1 MSIQASEPAKVNA
14 KDLLMVL
21 IVTVS
26 WGMNYPIMKY
36 VVNSYPPSA
45 FRAYTFIV
53 GFDVTKGM
61 ASAAGQWYL
70 RHNGI
75 RFLRFRDS
83 LIDTVGELLDTVTL
97 LIGFAEPRGW
107 WRCTRAYLP
116 HHFWPN
122 QSLERLVGSV

>member
-1 MSIQASEPAKVNA
+1 MSNHPTEPNKVNA

-53 GFDVTKGM
+53 GFLSIGLYAYFKGISL
-61 ASAAGQWYL
+61 AVVSAE
-70 RHNGI
+70 R
-75 RFLRFRDS
+75 
-83 LIDTVGELLDTVTL
+83 
-97 LIGFAEPRGW
+97 
-107 WRCTRAYLP
+107 
-116 HHFWPN
+116 WPVLN
-122 QSLERLVGSV
+122 